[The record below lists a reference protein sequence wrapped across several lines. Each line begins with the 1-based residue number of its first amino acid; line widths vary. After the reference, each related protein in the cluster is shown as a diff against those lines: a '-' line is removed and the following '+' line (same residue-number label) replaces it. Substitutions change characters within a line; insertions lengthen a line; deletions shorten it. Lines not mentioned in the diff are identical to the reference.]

1 VTIIKLYN
9 TQSRQIEEIIP
20 GNPDGILRVYCCGP
34 TVYNYAHIGN
44 FRTFLLQDVLRRLL
58 IAMGYSVKFVRNIT
72 DIDDKTIRGAQREN
86 VSLQSFT
93 ERWTDIFLR
102 DCEALNI
109 LPPDVEPKAASHIA
123 EQIAMIEVLVQKKH
137 AYVAFDGSVYFR
149 LSTFPAYGKLSG
161 IDVKQLATQ
170 SENSAGQINLA
181 DEYDRD
187 AVHDFALWKAYKAED
202 GDIFWDSP
210 WGKGRP
216 GWHIECSAMSVKY
229 LGETIDIHGGG
240 IDLCFPHHENEI
252 AQTECVTGK
261 PFVSHWF
268 HSEHLQ
274 VEGQKMSKSLGNLF
288 TLADLKNKGHDAVIV
303 RYALISGHYR
313 QILNFTLSGLDAARS
328 ALTKIKA
335 KVANLWKQSDFS
347 PDENFLQKNITYR
360 YFNNA
365 IEALKNDLN
374 VPKCLGE
381 IFSVLNDSVSYD
393 ESFLE
398 ELYILCF
405 ILGIE
410 KFIFSQEKNEESIE
424 IPSDIAQLAAQRWEA
439 KQSKNFAESDR
450 LRQLLTEKGWHILDR
465 KDGYG
470 LEKIN

>member
-1 VTIIKLYN
+1 MDIVKLYN
-9 TQSRQIEEIIP
+9 TRTRQIEDIIP
-20 GNPDGILRVYCCGP
+20 GDPDGILSIYCCGP

-58 IAMGYSVKFVRNIT
+58 LIMGYPVSFIRNIT

-86 VSLQSFT
+86 VSLRSFT
-93 ERWTDIFLR
+93 EKWTDIFHR

-109 LPPDVEPKAASHIA
+109 LPPLIEPKATDHIA
-123 EQIAMIEVLVQKKH
+123 EQIAMIEALIQKKH
-137 AYVAFDGSVYFR
+137 AYVAADGSVYFR
-149 LSTFPAYGKLSG
+149 LSSFPNYGKLSR
-161 IDVKQLATQ
+161 IDIKQLATQ
-170 SENSAGQINLA
+170 SENSAGQTNLA

-187 AVHDFALWKAYKAED
+187 SVHDFALWKAYKAED
-202 GDIFWDSP
+202 GDVFWESP

-216 GWHIECSAMSVKY
+216 GWHIECSAMSIKY
-229 LGETIDIHGGG
+229 LGKTIDIHGGG

-261 PFVSHWF
+261 PFVRHWF

-288 TLADLKNKGHDAVIV
+288 TLADLKDKGYDASVV

-328 ALTKIKA
+328 ALAKLKA
-335 KVANLWKQSDFS
+335 KVANLLEKNKISS
-347 PDENFLQKNITYR
+347 NKNFFPQDMTYHHLDA
-360 YFNNA
+360 A

-374 VPKCLGE
+374 IPKCLGE
-381 IFSVLNDSVSYD
+381 IFSVLNNT
-393 ESFLE
+393 ESTESLFD
-398 ELYILCF
+398 ELYVICF

-410 KFIFSQEKNEESIE
+410 KFILYQNPKTVE
-424 IPSDIAQLAAQRWEA
+424 IPSDVAELAAQRWEA
-439 KQSKNFAESDR
+439 KCNKNFVESDR
-450 LRQLLTEKGWHILDR
+450 LRQLLTQKGWNIVDQ
-465 KDGYG
+465 KDKYE
-470 LEKIN
+470 LEKIGA